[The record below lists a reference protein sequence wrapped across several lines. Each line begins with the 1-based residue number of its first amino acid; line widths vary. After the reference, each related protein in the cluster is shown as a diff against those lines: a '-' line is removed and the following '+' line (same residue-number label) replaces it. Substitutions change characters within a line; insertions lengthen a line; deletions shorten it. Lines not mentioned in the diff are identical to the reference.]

1 MPYCTRDDM
10 VVRFGEEE
18 IIRLTDHD
26 NSTGVV
32 VDDVLNRAL
41 EDAAGEIDGYIAV
54 RHSLP
59 LPQVP
64 AMLIQIACD
73 IARYY
78 LYEDHAHDQVRERYE
93 DARRRLEGIAAGR
106 IHLGLP
112 EPAGSNEAGLAH
124 FVSGRNEFKG
134 GGW

>member
-1 MPYCTRDDM
+1 MPYCTRDDL
-10 VVRFGEEE
+10 VTRFGEEE

-26 NSTGVV
+26 NSVGAV
-32 VDDVLNRAL
+32 VDAVLDQAIA
-41 EDAAGEIDGYIAV
+41 DATGEIDGYIAV

-64 AMLIQIACD
+64 AMLVQIACD

-78 LYEDHAHDQVRERYE
+78 LYEDHAHEQVRERYE
-93 DARRRLEGIAAGR
+93 DARRRLEGIAAGK

-112 EPAGSNEAGLAH
+112 EPAGSREDSLAEFH
-124 FVSGRNEFKG
+124 SGRHEFKG